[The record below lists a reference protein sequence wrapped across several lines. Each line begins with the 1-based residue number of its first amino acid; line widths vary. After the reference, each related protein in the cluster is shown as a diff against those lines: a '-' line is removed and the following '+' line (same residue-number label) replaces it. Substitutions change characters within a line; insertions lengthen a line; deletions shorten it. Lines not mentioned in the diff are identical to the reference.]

1 MSSWYLILIGIAF
14 IVLLKI
20 YEESDYLQLK
30 CIISD
35 VDGKTYCVRE
45 RAKLELAADLLAST
59 TQKLNKLVAHMK
71 ENLPDHKITKL
82 FAERYNPKKNQE
94 TLPTSKHTA
103 YSENKGEKLAF
114 CLDTKKGS
122 KGKLIDDNTLMFVAL
137 HEMAHIGTKEIG
149 HTDTYWN
156 NFKFIIEQ
164 AEEIGIYVPQDY
176 ANEPEQYCGMT
187 ITDNP
192 YYDM

>member
-1 MSSWYLILIGIAF
+1 MSSCYLILIGIAF

-82 FAERYNPKKNQE
+82 FAERYNPKKIQE

-187 ITDNP
+187 ISDNP
-192 YYDM
+192 YFDL

>member
-1 MSSWYLILIGIAF
+1 MNSWLLILGGIVF

-45 RAKLELAADLLAST
+45 RAKLELAADLLAKT
-59 TQKLNKLVAHMK
+59 TTNLNKLVAHMR
-71 ENLPDHKITKL
+71 ENLPEHKITKL
-82 FAERYNPKKNQE
+82 FIERYNPKKIQE

-103 YSENKGEKLAF
+103 YSENKGEKMAF
-114 CLDTKKGS
+114 CLDTKKNN
-122 KGKLIDDNTLMFVAL
+122 KGELIDENTLMFVAL
-137 HEMAHIGTKEIG
+137 HEITHIGTEDIG
-149 HTDTYWN
+149 HTDNYWN

-164 AEEIGIYVPQDY
+164 AKEIGIY
-176 ANEPEQYCGMT
+176 EPVNYGENPKEYCGMS

-192 YYDM
+192 YFDL

>member
-1 MSSWYLILIGIAF
+1 MSSWSFILIGILF
-14 IVLLKI
+14 IILLKI

-45 RAKLELAADLLAST
+45 RAKLELAADLLAKT
-59 TQKLNKLVAHMK
+59 TNKLNRLVEHMK
-71 ENLPDHKITKL
+71 KNLPDHKITKL
-82 FAERYNPKKNQE
+82 FKERYNPKKIQE
-94 TLPTSKHTA
+94 TLPTSQHTA

-114 CLDTKKGS
+114 CLDTKKNNQGE
-122 KGKLIDDNTLMFVAL
+122 LIDENTLMFVAL
-137 HEMAHIGTKEIG
+137 HEMAHIGTVEIG
-149 HTDTYWN
+149 HTNKYWN

-176 ANEPEQYCGMT
+176 SKEPQDYCGMS

-192 YYDM
+192 YFDL

>member
-1 MSSWYLILIGIAF
+1 MSSWLLILGGIIF
-14 IVLLKI
+14 IILLKV

-45 RAKLELAADLLAST
+45 RAKLELAADLLART

-71 ENLPDHKITKL
+71 ENLPEHSITKL
-82 FAERYNPKKNQE
+82 FIERYNPKKIYE
-94 TLPTSKHTA
+94 TLPTSEYTA

-114 CLDTKKGS
+114 CLDTKKNSQGQ
-122 KGKLIDDNTLMFVAL
+122 LIDENTLMFVAL
-137 HEMAHIGTKEIG
+137 HEIAHIGTKDVG
-149 HTDTYWN
+149 HTDKYWN

-164 AEEIGIYVPQDY
+164 AKEIGIYVPQD
-176 ANEPEQYCGMT
+176 
-187 ITDNP
+187 
-192 YYDM
+192 

>member
-1 MSSWYLILIGIAF
+1 MWSIILFGIFLLIL
-14 IVLLKI
+14 LKL

-45 RAKLELAADLLAST
+45 RAKLEMAADLLAET
-59 TQKLNKLVAHMK
+59 TQKLNKLVSHMK
-71 ENLPDHKITKL
+71 TNLPDNKITKL
-82 FAERYNPKKNQE
+82 LAEKYNPVKIQE

-114 CLDTKKGS
+114 CLDTKKNN
-122 KGKLIDDNTLMFVAL
+122 KGKLIDPNTLMFVAL
-137 HEMAHIGTKEIG
+137 HELAHIGTEEIG
-149 HTDTYWN
+149 HTDKYWK

-164 AEEIGIYVPQDY
+164 AEEVGVYNPQDY
-176 ANEPEQYCGMT
+176 SKEPEEYCGMT
-187 ITDNP
+187 ISDNP
-192 YYDM
+192 YFDL